1 MKYIV
6 KFFTQW
12 VSLLVL
18 ILLVPAVNGQTVHV
32 AHCAAGCPQSSEQ
45 PGAAGNEIVVRHLF
59 AASINSEN
67 GVADWVAY
75 RVLADSV
82 GVASLLPRFWL
93 EDNLLSSQL
102 DLGQIADSRPRIVQP
117 ELTEEEDRSYGI
129 NEIIFSTEDQGR
141 LAPMSSFAGTP
152 YWTDLNYISNLAP
165 LPNDLRVGSW
175 SRLDQAAN
183 ELAARVGEVF
193 VVSGPLYRIQNT
205 LSTSPDSSA
214 AQPSAFFKVVVAG
227 SSQATFLFPQDLA
240 QHARYCDQ
248 LSNLQIIEQE
258 AGLTLF
264 PEQQFPIEENL
275 SKELGCNN

>member
-6 KFFTQW
+6 KFSTQW

-18 ILLVPAVNGQTVHV
+18 LLLLPAVNAQTVHV
-32 AHCAAGCPQSSEQ
+32 AHCVAGCPQSSSQ
-45 PGAAGNEIVVRHLF
+45 PGSAGNEIVVRHLF

-67 GVADWVAY
+67 GLADWVAY

-82 GVASLLPRFWL
+82 GVASLLPRFWV
-93 EDNLLSSQL
+93 EDNLLLSQSNL
-102 DLGQIADSRPRIVQP
+102 DRIADDGPRILQP
-117 ELTEEEDRSYGI
+117 ELTEEESRSYGI

-141 LAPMSSFAGTP
+141 LAPMSSFAGAP

-193 VVSGPLYRIQNT
+193 VVSGPLYRIQST
-205 LSTSPDSSA
+205 LSTSPDNLA
-214 AQPSAFFKVVVAG
+214 VQPSAFFKVIVAG
-227 SSQATFLFPQDLA
+227 SRQAAFIFPQDLA

-248 LSNLQIIEQE
+248 LSSLQLIEIE
-258 AGLTLF
+258 TGLTLF
-264 PEQQFPIEENL
+264 PERQIAVEDNL
-275 SKELGCNN
+275 STEFGCND